1 MIAHRILQDYLDAVG
16 RAVMEDDFATYAD
29 HVSIPFVL
37 ATAATTLVIKSVEE
51 LEHGFDS
58 FVEMIESQ
66 GVTDYVRVIESAV
79 MSDDGLISGR
89 YVTHLLSDGTPKHPP
104 FTSRIGL
111 RLEDDRWRAVTIA
124 NDLTNARWPI
134 ILNELDS
141 RA

>member
-58 FVEMIESQ
+58 FVELIQSQ
-66 GVTDYVRVIESAV
+66 GVTDYVRAVESAV
-79 MSDDGLISGR
+79 MTDDGLISGR
-89 YVTHLLSDGTPKHPP
+89 YVTHLLSDGTPRHPS
-104 FTSRIGL
+104 FASRIGL
-111 RLEDDRWRAVTIA
+111 RHEDDRWRAVTIA
-124 NDLTNARWPI
+124 NDLANAR
-134 ILNELDS
+134 
-141 RA
+141 